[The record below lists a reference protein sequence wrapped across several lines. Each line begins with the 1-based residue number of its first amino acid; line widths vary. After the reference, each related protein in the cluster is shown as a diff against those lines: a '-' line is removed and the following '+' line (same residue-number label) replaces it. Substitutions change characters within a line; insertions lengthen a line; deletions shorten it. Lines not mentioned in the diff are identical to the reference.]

1 MSSHHLLIIFG
12 SNSVWNSLCNNI
24 RHLGLFLA
32 PPPTVRVAVGD
43 GTLAL
48 VSRLASMRFLPSVR
62 VLMVVALCGYP
73 LIGNLYNFILR
84 LPNLVQ
90 LITKNCI
97 LPHDIGIWS
106 PFAPPSLTSVALH
119 CDNAGHVISLAHLLS
134 NSRQSLVE
142 FSMTSAFST
151 PTLFVQAVYH
161 KDCIR
166 FPNVKR
172 VHFGGLSMQNTA
184 ILVCQ
189 M

>member
-84 LPNLVQ
+84 LPNLAQ

-97 LPHDIGIWS
+97 LPHDIGIWFRPS
-106 PFAPPSLTSVALH
+106 FFDQRRPSLRQCRSCHQPCTPSVQ
-119 CDNAGHVISLAHLLS
+119 LS
-134 NSRQSLVE
+134 PKLGR
-142 FSMTSAFST
+142 
-151 PTLFVQAVYH
+151 
-161 KDCIR
+161 I
-166 FPNVKR
+166 
-172 VHFGGLSMQNTA
+172 
-184 ILVCQ
+184 
-189 M
+189 